1 MGAMAVPAAGAGRS
15 DSGRGS
21 SGYSRMVSAAAG
33 LALGT
38 AALYST
44 SGTQL
49 MAHAE
54 GKEGDDS
61 DGKDPFEGTK
71 LFPQPAC
78 IDKGML
84 KVSDVHTIS
93 YEVYG
98 NPKGKPVLF
107 VHGGPGGGTDPSM
120 ARYFDPKVILERKIL
135 TSELLFSV
143 TLHPEPRTLTL
154 AWPSFS
160 FSLSLSLPQ
169 RHTR

>member
-1 MGAMAVPAAGAGRS
+1 
-15 DSGRGS
+15 
-21 SGYSRMVSAAAG
+21 
-33 LALGT
+33 
-38 AALYST
+38 
-44 SGTQL
+44 

-120 ARYFDPKVILERKIL
+120 ARYFDPKVLATPSLVPLAHLPPSPAITPHPITTLLPCARSLLCDPLSFASI
-135 TSELLFSV
+135 TSLVLLCS
-143 TLHPEPRTLTL
+143 TRPPHYHLHE
-154 AWPSFS
+154 
-160 FSLSLSLPQ
+160 
-169 RHTR
+169 H